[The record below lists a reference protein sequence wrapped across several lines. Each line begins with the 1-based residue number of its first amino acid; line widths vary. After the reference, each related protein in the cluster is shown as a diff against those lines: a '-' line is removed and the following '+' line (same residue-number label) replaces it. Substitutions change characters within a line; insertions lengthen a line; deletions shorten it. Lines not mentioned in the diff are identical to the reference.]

1 MMPFLP
7 LLQVSGAIPAT
18 PWQMITNAS
27 ALTQAVLVILGLLS
41 LLSWTIIFLKWRQF
55 RATRVAM
62 LSFSQEF
69 KRATRLEQ
77 VTSLAK
83 RSKPSPMTRIFARAT
98 EFLSHGRAEP
108 GVAAPPMAAARVE
121 ALRLVLD
128 AETSTER
135 DRMAAFI
142 PTLGTIGSVSPLIG
156 LLGTVLGIIEAFI
169 GISTKGS
176 GNIGAVAP
184 GVAEALVATAAAL
197 TVAIPAVFGYNIF
210 ATRLSRLEGE
220 LDAFGTEI
228 IAMLVRDGLI

>member
-1 MMPFLP
+1 MTVFA
-7 LLQVSGAIPAT
+7 LLQVSGAIPET
-18 PWQMITNAS
+18 PWQMIANAS
-27 ALTQAVLVILGLLS
+27 ALTKGVLVILAILS
-41 LLSWTIIFLKWRQF
+41 LLSWTIIFAKWRQF
-55 RATRVAM
+55 SATRQAM
-62 LSFSQEF
+62 LSFSKEF
-69 KRATRLEQ
+69 KKTTRLDQ
-77 VTSLAK
+77 VTALAR
-83 RSKPSPMTRIFARAT
+83 RSKPSPMTRIFGRAT

-128 AETSTER
+128 AEVSGER
-135 DRMAAFI
+135 DRMASFI

-169 GISTKGS
+169 GLSTKGS

-184 GVAEALVATAAAL
+184 GVAEALVATAAELA
-197 TVAIPAVFGYNIF
+197 VAIPAVFGYNIF